1 MTSKNAVG
9 VTITI
14 VWVVSAIVILL
25 LSDPVAQDPSYHQF
39 SDSRTLWHIPN
50 FWNVLSNIPFSL
62 VGIWGLIQLREPNQI
77 VIVRENRLAYSLFS
91 TSLLLVF
98 AGSTYYHLDPGN
110 ATLVWDRLPM
120 TVAFMAL
127 FSIAISET
135 VSANLGK
142 WLLIPLLAIGVFSV
156 WYWWLT
162 ESQGHGDLRSSN
174 EVNWYFAILA
184 AKRRQRA

>member
-9 VTITI
+9 IPITI
-14 VWVVSAIVILL
+14 GWIVSAIVILL
-25 LSDPVAQDPSYHQF
+25 LSDPVAQDPGYHQF

-62 VGIWGLIQLREPNQI
+62 VGIWGSIQLREPNQL

-120 TVAFMAL
+120 TEVWDTKHIDAWFHVGVLLCGYIFLHHAIVHDQAG
-127 FSIAISET
+127 SIGRTVPETSLGMTISRLGSLA
-135 VSANLGK
+135 VSK
-142 WLLIPLLAIGVFSV
+142 
-156 WYWWLT
+156 
-162 ESQGHGDLRSSN
+162 
-174 EVNWYFAILA
+174 
-184 AKRRQRA
+184 AKPQDKS